1 MSRNAGVALGCAR
14 EREATRGADAGAGAE
29 ANVRSV
35 DIMRVRG
42 RRGAV
47 ECRRARRSKK
57 ALHGGAPPSVFTHEA
72 AARMRQLQGC
82 HWGSVCLKVLLLGIA
97 ITSVR

>member
-1 MSRNAGVALGCAR
+1 VVSRNAGVALGCAR
-14 EREATRGADAGAGAE
+14 EREATRGADAEAGAE

-47 ECRRARRSKK
+47 ECRRARRSFAK
-57 ALHGGAPPSVFTHEA
+57 AIQLVVQVSEVVVCSHE
-72 AARMRQLQGC
+72 R
-82 HWGSVCLKVLLLGIA
+82 
-97 ITSVR
+97 